1 MVLLVTYAQ
10 NVNLIYPF
18 MQVKID
24 TKEKFTVVTPLNEE
38 LTDNLAADWVQTCQT
53 CLSSAKKDIVLNMSE
68 VKSISAEGANLLFNT
83 QQQFYESGASFVICC
98 LQPDVEA
105 FLDEAEVLEM
115 LNITPTESE
124 AWDIVQMEAIERE
137 LLDDDH
143 PETHI

>member
-1 MVLLVTYAQ
+1 
-10 NVNLIYPF
+10 
-18 MQVKID
+18 
-24 TKEKFTVVTPLNEE
+24 
-38 LTDNLAADWVQTCQT
+38 
-53 CLSSAKKDIVLNMSE
+53 MSE

-98 LQPDVEA
+98 LQTDVEA

-124 AWDIVQMEAIERE
+124 AWDILQMEAIERE

>member
-1 MVLLVTYAQ
+1 
-10 NVNLIYPF
+10 

-24 TKEKFTVVTPLNEE
+24 TKEKFTVVTPLTAQ
-38 LTDNLAADWVQTCQT
+38 LTDNLAAEWYQTCQS
-53 CLSSAKKDIVLNMSE
+53 CLNASLKDIVLNMSE
-68 VKSISAEGANLLFNT
+68 IKSITPEGADLLFNT

-98 LQPDVEA
+98 LQAEVET
-105 FLDEAEVLEM
+105 FLDQADVLEM
-115 LNITPTESE
+115 LNVTPTESE